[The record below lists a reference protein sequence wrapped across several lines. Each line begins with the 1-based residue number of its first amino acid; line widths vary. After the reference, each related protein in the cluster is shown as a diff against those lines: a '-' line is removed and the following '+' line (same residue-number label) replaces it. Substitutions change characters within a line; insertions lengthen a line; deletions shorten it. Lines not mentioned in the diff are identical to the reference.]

1 MHSVQQLV
9 AGPALGRRREMQG
22 EVALAYFC
30 VLLIAGG
37 LSKRKENARWSA
49 VGGVGGTL
57 CQCVNDP
64 GEDDWWLVVVV
75 CRSRARHEE
84 EACPRCVSWSHCSA
98 FTLPRPWRRSMI
110 MATRRR
116 SEHRTIILVQ
126 VSASGHVTS
135 LLVQGVV
142 PSTQCSASMINDAM
156 VKYKCLHLE

>member
-1 MHSVQQLV
+1 MQQLV
-9 AGPALGRRREMQG
+9 AGPALGRRRREMQG

-30 VLLIAGG
+30 VLLIVGG
-37 LSKRKENARWSA
+37 WGKRKENARWSA

-64 GEDDWWLVVVV
+64 GEDDWWWWCW

-84 EACPRCVSWSHCSA
+84 EACPRCVSWSHCSVHPPA
-98 FTLPRPWRRSMI
+98 TLAEI
-110 MATRRR
+110 NDNGNTAAVGA
-116 SEHRTIILVQ
+116 IILVQ

-135 LLVQGVV
+135 HLVQGVV
-142 PSTQCSASMINDAM
+142 PPTQCSASMINDAM